1 MGEYSQDAA
10 EIEFRGEVNVV
21 KEKNNF
27 CKDED
32 AKPIGIIQNKKLEPC
47 FHDPPFPKLPKI

>member
-10 EIEFRGEVNVV
+10 EIEFRGEINVV

-47 FHDPPFPKLPKI
+47 FHN